1 MRRRRY
7 TLLTAL
13 LLALSLLITACGGTQ
28 SSDNLQQTPSTD
40 TTTQEQTTQQTTEQT
55 QPKEKV
61 TIRLATWAGAQEAA
75 ELDAIIERINAE
87 SDTFQIVHEPAP
99 ADYYTKLQTMFAG
112 GTAPDLVWLAQEY
125 VVPYAARG
133 ALMDLTDRLKN
144 DTRPTANLDDYFPL
158 VLEHAMYN
166 GRVYGLPW
174 IGQPV
179 IVYYNKDLFDQK
191 GIPYPT
197 DDWTWEDFRELAKQL
212 TDKEKGIYG
221 TTFNGWPPV
230 HMFIWQA
237 GGEVISPDLKSSPID
252 SPEAI
257 QALEFYASIIYNEEV
272 APSMATINEQ
282 GFSEM
287 FKAGKIAM
295 FFGGAS
301 DDLDRIEGLRVGH
314 VRVPKGPKNRTTFAW
329 AASTAINANTKH
341 PDEAYEA
348 LIALTEGI
356 HNWKI
361 VPPRK
366 SMATVEQIVKNEPR
380 KAEGAEVIMRAAQ
393 EMRAF
398 RIIPRHPEWDTIFWE
413 QVKDPL
419 YQGKGSAAE
428 LAKKARPNLEAV
440 LP

>member
-1 MRRRRY
+1 MRR
-7 TLLTAL
+7 TPKLITAL
-13 LLALSLLITACGGTQ
+13 LLTLSLLLTACGGTQ
-28 SSDNLQQTPSTD
+28 TDSSD
-40 TTTQEQTTQQTTEQT
+40 TQGGSPQPAAEGKADEQSASR
-55 QPKEKV
+55 EKV

-75 ELDAIIERINAE
+75 ELEAIIDEINAE
-87 SDTFQIVHEPAP
+87 AETFQIVHEPAP
-99 ADYYTKLQTMFAG
+99 ADYYTKIQTMFAG
-112 GTAPDLVWLAQEY
+112 GTAPDLLWLAQEY

-133 ALMDLTDRLKN
+133 ALLDLTDRLAA
-144 DTRPTANLDDYFPL
+144 DDRPVADLDDYFPL
-158 VLEHAMYN
+158 VLEHAQYE
-166 GRVYGLPW
+166 GRTYGLPW
-174 IGQPV
+174 VAQPV
-179 IVYYNKDLFDQK
+179 IVYYNMDLFDEK
-191 GIPYPT
+191 NIPYPT
-197 DDWTWEDFRELAKQL
+197 DDWTWEEFRELAAQL
-212 TDKEKGIYG
+212 TDKERGIWG
-221 TTFNGWPPV
+221 TSFNGWPPV

-257 QALEFYASIIYNEEV
+257 EALEFYNSIIYNEEV
-272 APSMATINEQ
+272 APPMATVNEQ

-301 DDLDRIEGLRVGH
+301 DDLDRVEGLRVGH
-314 VRVPKGPKNRTTFAW
+314 VRVPQGPKNRTTFAW
-329 AASTAINANTKH
+329 TASTAVNAKTEH

-366 SMATVEQIVKNEPR
+366 SMATAEQIIKNEPR
-380 KAEGAEVIMRAAQ
+380 KESGAETIMQAAQ

-398 RIIPRHPEWDTIFWE
+398 RIIPKHQEWDTIFWE
-413 QVKDPL
+413 QVQEPL
-419 YQGKGSAAE
+419 YSKKGTAAE
-428 LAKKARPNLEAV
+428 LAGKARASLEEV